1 MILAD
6 AFQSRWAIYR
16 ERQFWRLVELFV
28 ARIFRGGGESDSEG
42 LSIGIGLVLT
52 FLAVPGGFV
61 SILLFDKY
69 GSLLQWL
76 RGQTHVDTLLIAFPD
91 EYFFIVLSM
100 TVTGAVAVWRWDAI
114 FPDRRDYINLIP
126 LPISTRTIFFA
137 NLVAVLF
144 LVSVVA
150 IDVNAASCILFPTV
164 VAAAQSQ
171 FVFFLKFAVV
181 HALGV
186 ILGSIFSFL
195 AVFSMLGLLM
205 AVLPPGGFRR
215 ISTYIRGMIVVY
227 LVALLCTSFAI
238 PDLLRRVKGPAPLWT
253 FLLPSCWF
261 VGLCQSLRGRATPVL
276 LELSRLTLPAI
287 AVLAVLALAAY
298 AISYRRHFMR
308 ITETAEGATLLHNR
322 GPVRSEL
329 WERFVLRTPFRKA
342 CFRFVRST
350 LLRSEAHRLVLTGI
364 AGLALVLASQ
374 ALLASFEEAKSLRRA
389 AMSPA
394 ALSVPF
400 ILTFLIIVG
409 LRLVFEIPVELR
421 ANWIFQLM
429 LDADKQES
437 QGLARHVT
445 LVAVL
450 PVTLA
455 ITFVTYTYLA
465 GVEIAVLHTLLV
477 GAFSVLL
484 TDIVLVRFRKLPFTC
499 TMPVFKQHSIVI
511 LLSFCFGYLIYAMSI
526 PEFEAT
532 GLAEPLRLLSFVPL
546 AGVAWYI
553 PHHLARTTIDLDKRL
568 IFEETAP
575 RAIEVLRLSE

>member
-6 AFQSRWAIYR
+6 AFQSRWAIRR
-16 ERQFWRLVELFV
+16 ERPFWRLVELFV

-42 LSIGIGLVLT
+42 LSIGIGLILT

-261 VGLCQSLRGRATPVL
+261 VGLCQSLRGRDTPVL

-342 CFRFVRST
+342 CLRFVRST

-374 ALLASFEEAKSLRRA
+374 ALLASFEEARSLRRA
-389 AMSPA
+389 AMAPA

-511 LLSFCFGYLIYAMSI
+511 LLSFCFGYLICAMSI

-575 RAIEVLRLSE
+575 RTIEVLRLSE